1 MVVTVCN
8 LIVFSYGLL
17 WSAVSVNDFFFF
29 FWLFPTSPGVGKESA
44 DIWLYCINVR
54 GCGKEDK
61 REECLCRE
69 K

>member
-1 MVVTVCN
+1 MGADKTGN
-8 LIVFSYGLL
+8 G
-17 WSAVSVNDFFFF
+17 
-29 FWLFPTSPGVGKESA
+29 GKESA